1 MTASAMQGDRE
12 RCLAAGMDD
21 YVTKPISR
29 ERLEHVIE
37 RWTVSSSSPP
47 ATDPTTVVQPAIQ
60 STPLDAQRLQEIAGG
75 DPVKAQRYLT
85 MFANSTESILSE
97 LDAAVCARA
106 LDDAARVA
114 HKLKGVCAMIG
125 AQEMATLSTTM
136 EHAVG
141 EGSWGEA
148 ERLRSELREALERAL
163 AASARV

>member
-1 MTASAMQGDRE
+1 
-12 RCLAAGMDD
+12 
-21 YVTKPISR
+21 
-29 ERLEHVIE
+29 
-37 RWTVSSSSPP
+37 
-47 ATDPTTVVQPAIQ
+47 
-60 STPLDAQRLQEIAGG
+60 
-75 DPVKAQRYLT
+75 
-85 MFANSTESILSE
+85 MFANSSESILSE

-148 ERLRSELREALERAL
+148 ERLRAELREALERAL